1 MRQGFLVFLGGRS
14 PEENHSYRAGPD
26 HLSWQQVCSMIVK
39 LLIWGENDS
48 YKIDY
53 CGISKVVG
61 SAASA

>member
-1 MRQGFLVFLGGRS
+1 
-14 PEENHSYRAGPD
+14 
-26 HLSWQQVCSMIVK
+26 MIVK